1 VRSIWTACSTGSR
14 SACSS
19 SVIRERLPR
28 GRWLKCD
35 REAADGEA
43 MPPRRRRE
51 ASSRSSPLFEKP
63 SAQAE
68 HRPSTSPRG
77 LEELTGRELEILGLI
92 TDGLFNREI
101 SERLVLSEETVKT
114 HVRHVLAKL
123 GARSRAHAVAIA
135 LRSGLLD

>member
-1 VRSIWTACSTGSR
+1 
-14 SACSS
+14 
-19 SVIRERLPR
+19 
-28 GRWLKCD
+28 
-35 REAADGEA
+35 